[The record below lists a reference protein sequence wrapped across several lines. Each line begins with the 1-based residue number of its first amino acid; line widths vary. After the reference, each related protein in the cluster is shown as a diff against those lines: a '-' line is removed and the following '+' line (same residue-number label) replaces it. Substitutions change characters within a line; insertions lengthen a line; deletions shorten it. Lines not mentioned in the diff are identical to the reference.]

1 MTEQQLQEINCYL
14 REQCGWE
21 LEVGISPHDTS
32 EFFRVYRLQ
41 KNATK
46 AQGSGLGL
54 AICKIVDGDVSAEVI
69 ATDYE
74 GMVRE
79 GEILAALHPQI
90 SAYYNFHAR

>member
-41 KNATK
+41 KNGFGKYEKVFMAAMPIGTPVGVLACSASLCK
-46 AQGSGLGL
+46 HYYQLGLGYSVQP
-54 AICKIVDGDVSAEVI
+54 K
-69 ATDYE
+69 
-74 GMVRE
+74 
-79 GEILAALHPQI
+79 
-90 SAYYNFHAR
+90 